1 MRATTDLS
9 TIDGALIA
17 CKQALAKPSTAA
29 GYNRRM
35 SAHSANRWL
44 PLPLRR
50 LGGRALERGL
60 NRVVAL
66 DPETHACLR
75 KLDGRR
81 IGVHLQGAELAFDLA
96 VHQGALCVEPPHDDA
111 GENTRAKPDLRV
123 TATPFSLLALVVP
136 REGDTLPPGKVEIAG
151 DAELARRLEKLARD
165 FAPDME
171 AAFARTFGE
180 VFGVAIARALREA
193 TRWLRTRTQHA
204 MTDSADWLR
213 DEARLVV
220 PRGELDDFLDEV
232 DTLRDRA
239 ERLQARVQGLR
250 GRTA

>member
-1 MRATTDLS
+1 MDLS
-9 TIDGALIA
+9 AIDGALIA
-17 CKQALAKPSTAA
+17 CKQAPTKPRTLA

-35 SAHSANRWL
+35 SMRPANHWL

-50 LGGRALERGL
+50 LGGRALERAL

-66 DPETHACLR
+66 DPETCAALV

-96 VHQGALCVEPPHDDA
+96 VRNGALHVEPPHNA
-111 GENTRAKPDLRV
+111 EAHESAQAKPDLRV
-123 TATPFSLLALVVP
+123 TATPFSLLALAVP
-136 REGDTLPPGKVEIAG
+136 REGDSLPPGKVEIAG
-151 DAELARRLEKLARD
+151 DAELARRLEKLARE

-180 VFGVAIARALREA
+180 VIGVAIARALRDA
-193 TRWLRTRTQHA
+193 RRWLHTRAQHA
-204 MTDSADWLR
+204 GADTADWLR

-232 DTLRDRA
+232 DTLRERT

-250 GRTA
+250 GRAA